1 MAKAPRPG
9 KVKTRL
15 CPPLTPDQSA
25 ALNICF
31 LKDTTANLAAV
42 AGEGGAAG
50 LVCYTPAGDE
60 SLFNG
65 LLPQSFGLILQRGDG
80 FGERLRL
87 AAEDVL
93 ACGFG
98 AVCLID
104 SDSPTV
110 PADAYRLAVQE
121 LNRPGDRMVLGGSA
135 DGGYYLIGLKQPH
148 PEPFE
153 NIAWSTASVFAE
165 TLAGARRAGLEL
177 VELPL
182 WYDVDDGATLDLL
195 EAELLEGIAPPFATQ
210 AGHSAT
216 DSRAFLETL
225 RSTAAKVRTT

>member
-15 CPPLTPDQSA
+15 CPPLTPNQSA

-31 LKDTTANLAAV
+31 LRDSTANLHDV
-42 AGEGGAAG
+42 ASEGGAAG
-50 LVCYTPAGDE
+50 LVCYTPEGEEA
-60 SLFNG
+60 LFNG
-65 LLPQSFGLILQRGDG
+65 LLPQSFGLILQRGDT
-80 FGERLRL
+80 FGERLLL
-87 AAEDVL
+87 AAQDVL

-110 PADAYRLAVQE
+110 PTAAYRLAVAE

-153 NIAWSTASVFAE
+153 NVTWSTASVFAE
-165 TLAGARRAGLEL
+165 TIVGARRAGLDV

-182 WYDVDDGATLDLL
+182 WYDVDDGPTLDLL
-195 EAELLEGIAPPFATQ
+195 ELELLQGVPPHFATM
-210 AGHSAT
+210 AGYPAIY
-216 DSRAFLETL
+216 SRKYLEEL
-225 RSTAAKVRTT
+225 RSEAVRS